1 VKLTLSNSD
10 ESGGIPDPMS
20 DSASNRCVRN
30 ALLFAAGAAL
40 YWALAT
46 LVPYFFGLNLTRLSP
61 FFVGAAGFFFGFR
74 AGLVASLTAV
84 VVHTIAFNRLG
95 FEGPFAIF
103 HYKPLAHVGIML
115 TGPLAGRLRTVA
127 RRLQLEVDRRI
138 ETEHELREAEQ
149 RMQQIV
155 NTIEDAIWTCSA
167 DRTRMVY
174 MSPAFEGVFGIPR
187 ALVEKNPRALLD
199 VVHPEDRTLMEE
211 MFDSIPDDTRQA
223 ECRVV
228 RPDGSVGWIHSRV
241 FCIRNDDGTVHRI
254 AGISRDITDSKNAA
268 LALASSE
275 AKYRDLAEK
284 LPAVV
289 YVASLDPS
297 HPILYVS
304 PQIEFV
310 LGYPQD
316 AWTGE
321 SGMFDEVYHPDDA
334 AWVAGQ
340 WRDCI
345 ADNRRFVAD
354 YRMIAK
360 NGNIRWFHDEADIV
374 RDEGGAPIFLQGVL
388 RDTTRER
395 QEEADQ
401 RGSGAVVQDLAVGA
415 STAALY
421 FDKPAGAKSRD
432 LEATVRE
439 SSQGSGTV
447 LVAVDERSAQHSIK
461 QILQKNNRRVLLAE
475 DGVAALEAASADDT
489 MELLITDVVMPRM
502 NGRELALE
510 LRVKHPHLKVLYL
523 SGHIGRASVSVAE
536 LGPNTSFLSKPFS
549 SEALARK
556 IRLLLESPPP
566 EQRAPDHDPA
576 RSPLDSRSL

>member
-1 VKLTLSNSD
+1 
-10 ESGGIPDPMS
+10 
-20 DSASNRCVRN
+20 
-30 ALLFAAGAAL
+30 
-40 YWALAT
+40 
-46 LVPYFFGLNLTRLSP
+46 
-61 FFVGAAGFFFGFR
+61 
-74 AGLVASLTAV
+74 
-84 VVHTIAFNRLG
+84 
-95 FEGPFAIF
+95 
-103 HYKPLAHVGIML
+103 
-115 TGPLAGRLRTVA
+115 
-127 RRLQLEVDRRI
+127 
-138 ETEHELREAEQ
+138 
-149 RMQQIV
+149 
-155 NTIEDAIWTCSA
+155 
-167 DRTRMVY
+167 
-174 MSPAFEGVFGIPR
+174 
-187 ALVEKNPRALLD
+187 
-199 VVHPEDRTLMEE
+199 
-211 MFDSIPDDTRQA
+211 
-223 ECRVV
+223 
-228 RPDGSVGWIHSRV
+228 
-241 FCIRNDDGTVHRI
+241 
-254 AGISRDITDSKNAA
+254 
-268 LALASSE
+268 
-275 AKYRDLAEK
+275 
-284 LPAVV
+284 
-289 YVASLDPS
+289 
-297 HPILYVS
+297 
-304 PQIEFV
+304 
-310 LGYPQD
+310 
-316 AWTGE
+316 
-321 SGMFDEVYHPDDA
+321 
-334 AWVAGQ
+334 VAGQ